1 MRASYNLTNSIGGAI
16 TPKTKMSATT
26 KSETT
31 KSATT
36 KYRRTGPHQA
46 GAYSAVGEQVLRV
59 VIGAPSGACYEVL
72 NKLAFA
78 CRACRGYV
86 HGARKLAS
94 RRLIQELT
102 KAPDFEAG
110 YAPELI
116 RLRPLISPAE
126 YTDLKDLLLSG
137 RGEDFYVWALLS
149 LELLERTCTL
159 APLTPIKFD
168 FADALFPLIGDD
180 DWAEAEAMIEF
191 FLEETGILRHAT
203 AEERESMEW
212 VLRPASFAARYNDT
226 RGTVPPFVRLLGAL
240 VGDS

>member
-1 MRASYNLTNSIGGAI
+1 M
-16 TPKTKMSATT
+16 
-26 KSETT
+26 
-31 KSATT
+31 
-36 KYRRTGPHQA
+36 
-46 GAYSAVGEQVLRV
+46 QVLRA

-94 RRLIQELT
+94 RRLIEKLT

-110 YAPELI
+110 YGPELI
-116 RLRPLISPAE
+116 KLGPLISLAD
-126 YTDLKDLLLSG
+126 YTDLKELLLSCSGAG

-180 DWAEAEAMIEF
+180 DWAEAEAVIDS
-191 FLEETGILRHAT
+191 FLEETEILRHAT
-203 AEERESMEW
+203 TQERGSMEW

-226 RGTVPPFVRLLGAL
+226 RGAVPTFVRLLGAL